1 MHGPPTT
8 IKRQV
13 YSGPESEYDEEKNDD
28 QSPQEHSFVCCVS
41 VSDIYSALVVSSK
54 DLRLLITSSSGFSV
68 LFFPRTG
75 SLIHRRGDREAPGP
89 PGPAANVHD
98 HNHH

>member
-1 MHGPPTT
+1 MKEKRAFKKQKKENISVSIIIFKGMKPGLNGPPTT

-41 VSDIYSALVVSSK
+41 VSDIYSALGVSSK
-54 DLRLLITSSSGFSV
+54 DLRLLITSSSGKLNS
-68 LFFPRTG
+68 PT
-75 SLIHRRGDREAPGP
+75 E
-89 PGPAANVHD
+89 
-98 HNHH
+98 